1 MTDRDLSQAI
11 QQQVQQAA
19 AAGSAL
25 CIRGGGSKAF
35 FGRMPRGEPLEM
47 AGHRGILSYEPSE
60 LVLTARAGTPLEEI
74 EQALAEQ
81 GQMLA
86 FEPPHFGPGATIG
99 GAVASGLAGPRRPW
113 GGAPRDLLLGVRLID
128 GHGRNLKFGGQVM
141 KNVAGYDVSRLMA
154 GALGCLGVLLEVS
167 LKVLPRPPQEQSLV
181 LELERAEALALMRQ
195 LAGEPLPLT
204 GACYLERRLC
214 LRLGAGEALFQ
225 ATAERLGA
233 EPLADGEAFWR
244 DLRDHRLAVF
254 QTGAPVWR
262 LSVPP
267 ASPDPELP
275 GTSVLDWAGAQR
287 WFLTDAPAERVRA
300 RAAEAGGHA
309 SLFRGGDREGEVF
322 HPLEPAVAALH
333 RRLKQVFDPQ
343 GLFNP
348 GRMYAD
354 F

>member
-1 MTDRDLSQAI
+1 MTDRDLSREI

-19 AAGSAL
+19 AAGRAL

-35 FGRMPRGEPLEM
+35 YGRRPHGEPLEM

-60 LVLTARAGTPLEEI
+60 LVITARAGTPLAEI
-74 EQALAEQ
+74 EQALEEQ

-128 GHGRNLKFGGQVM
+128 GQGRSLKFGGQVM

-167 LKVLPRPPQEQSLV
+167 LKVLPRPPQEQSLE
-181 LELERAEALALMRQ
+181 LELERVEALGLMRQ
-195 LAGEPLPLT
+195 LAVEPLPLT
-204 GACYLERRLC
+204 GACYLDGRLC
-214 LRLGAGEALFQ
+214 LRLGAGPALFR

-233 EPLADGEAFWR
+233 TAMADGEEFWR
-244 DLRDHRLAVF
+244 DLRDHRLPF
-254 QTGAPVWR
+254 YQTDAPLWR
-262 LSVPP
+262 LSLPP

-275 GTSVLDWAGAQR
+275 GTGILDWAGAQR
-287 WFLTDAPAERVRA
+287 WILSDASEERIRDL
-300 RAAEAGGHA
+300 AAAAGGHA
-309 SLFRGGDREGEVF
+309 CRFRGGDPEGGVF
-322 HPLEPAVAALH
+322 HPLPPEVLALH
-333 RRLKQVFDPQ
+333 RRLKQVLDPK

-348 GRMYAD
+348 GRMYAE